1 MKHKVLF
8 LASWYPSKIL
18 PLSGIFV
25 KRHAEAVANFC
36 DVAVLHVI
44 QDPNLNDKKIE
55 IETENEKNVFTVR
68 VFYKDNEGSKSIISR
83 VTKMIR
89 RFKAEYTGFKT
100 VNEKFGKPN
109 IIHVNVLESTG
120 LFTLFLNF
128 FN

>member
-25 KRHAEAVANFC
+25 KRHAESVANFC

-68 VFYKDNEGSKSIISR
+68 VFYKDNGKEPNAIVLTKKQHLFNECVVSPIIAIMALS
-83 VTKMIR
+83 
-89 RFKAEYTGFKT
+89 EYVSF
-100 VNEKFGKPN
+100 N
-109 IIHVNVLESTG
+109 LEIFCSFSAN
-120 LFTLFLNF
+120 LF
-128 FN
+128 